1 MIDDKD
7 LIEKVLDL
15 QQRRR
20 RSANL
25 RRMKHKLQKAKEL
38 YKKRF
43 APERILQKR
52 SRVLAKALVRR
63 RFAGQKG
70 AEYINLAPSDKITV
84 DKIVDKKVLLVK
96 KLAQRI
102 YPIIKRKEQQ
112 RVQSIYSKNAFPVN
126 TINNPIPLNQSL
138 DSKTETALRKKALL
152 SEIPF
157 ELLEQ
162 VYKRGLQSWSET
174 SHLNPEQIAFNR
186 VNSFISGGK
195 AYELDEDLRKWFKEK
210 WVRMD
215 TKGNIKGEC
224 ARGKGEGKPK
234 CLPLAKARAMSKEK
248 RAKAARKKRH
258 HDPVADRP
266 GKGEKPVFVA
276 TEEVLLEKNVPT
288 KPALW
293 ARAKSLAKQ
302 KFDVYPSAYANG
314 WASKWYKKRGGGW
327 KSLNESKH
335 KHKKRSPAPP
345 AQKLESPINLRPQL
359 SDETKNREV
368 YSIYRKSMDPMTE
381 GKFINFL
388 KNLNKK
394 TKFPLDRYDSTAKKI
409 FDTKKKWGPP
419 RGKASRKAYD
429 ILASKGYYP
438 YPPVPNP
445 SGEQVNED
453 VLSEKSPAWQRK
465 EGKDPKG
472 GLNRKGVAS
481 YRRENPGSKLQMAV
495 TTKPSK
501 LKKGSKAWKR
511 RKSFCA
517 RMSGAPGPMKD
528 EKGRPTRKA
537 LALRKWNC

>member
-7 LIEKVLDL
+7 LIEKVLTL
-15 QQRRR
+15 QQRRM

-25 RRMKHKLQKAKEL
+25 RRMKQKLMKAKEL
-38 YKKRF
+38 GRKRL

-52 SRVLAKALVRR
+52 SRVMAKALVRR
-63 RFAGQKG
+63 RFAGQRG
-70 AEYINLAPSDKITV
+70 AEYVNLAPSDKIAV
-84 DKIVDKKVLLVK
+84 DKIVDKKVLLVR

-102 YPIIKRKEQQ
+102 YPIVKRKEIE
-112 RVQSIYSKNAFPVN
+112 RVKNLYSTKVFPTN
-126 TINNPIPLNQSL
+126 TINTPVPLNQSL
-138 DSKTETALRKKALL
+138 DSKIELALRKKSLL

-162 VYKRGLQSWSET
+162 VYHRGFNSWKENSP
-174 SHLNPEQIAFNR
+174 SSPEQVAFNR
-186 VNSFISGGK
+186 VNSFIAGGK

-224 ARGKGEGKPK
+224 ARGEGEGKPK
-234 CLPLAKARAMSKEK
+234 CLPMAKARAMSKKK

-276 TEEVLLEKNVPT
+276 TEEVLMEKNVPT

-293 ARAKSLAKQ
+293 ARAKSWAKQ
-302 KFDVYPSAYANG
+302 RFDVYPSAYANS
-314 WASKWYKKRGGGW
+314 AAAKWYKKRGGGW

-335 KHKKRSPAPP
+335 KHKRKAPSQPAPQTENP
-345 AQKLESPINLRPQL
+345 LNLRPQL
-359 SDETKNREV
+359 SDGTKNREI

-394 TKFPLDRYDSTAKKI
+394 TKFPLDRYKETSRKI
-409 FDTKKKWGPP
+409 NDLSKPYSGA
-419 RGKASRKAYD
+419 RGKASRKAYN
-429 ILASKGYYP
+429 ILANRGYYP
-438 YPPVPNP
+438 YPEMSNAPTTE
-445 SGEQVNED
+445 ST
-453 VLSEKSPAWQRK
+453 LTEKSAAWQTE

-517 RMSGAPGPMKD
+517 RMGGAPGPMKD